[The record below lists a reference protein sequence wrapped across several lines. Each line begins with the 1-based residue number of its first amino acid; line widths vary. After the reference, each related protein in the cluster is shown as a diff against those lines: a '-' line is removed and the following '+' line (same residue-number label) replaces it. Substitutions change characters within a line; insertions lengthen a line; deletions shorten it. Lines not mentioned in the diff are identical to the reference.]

1 MGGRVTKKEAELA
14 DLLRATVEAMG
25 FTLWGLEFRAQ
36 GKNSLLRVYI
46 DREAGVQVDDC
57 AQVSRQ
63 ISGIL
68 DVEDPIAGEYN
79 LEVSS
84 PGIDRLLFSLEQCQQ
99 YVGEWLE
106 VKLRLPF
113 EGRKNFNGTL
123 VGIEDQ
129 DVVVRIDDDE
139 YVLPFDSIDKAKVKP
154 RL

>member
-25 FTLWGLEFRAQ
+25 FVLWGLEFRAQ

-106 VKLRLPF
+106 VKLRVPY

>member
-1 MGGRVTKKEAELA
+1 
-14 DLLRATVEAMG
+14 MG
-25 FTLWGLEFRAQ
+25 FALWGLEFRAQ
-36 GKNSLLRVYI
+36 GKNSLLRIYI

-68 DVEDPIAGEYN
+68 DVEDPIAGEYS

-84 PGIDRLLFSLEQCQQ
+84 PGIDRFLFSIEQCQQ

-106 VKLRLPF
+106 VKLRVPF
-113 EGRKNFNGTL
+113 EGRKNFSGTL

>member
-1 MGGRVTKKEAELA
+1 MGGRVTKKETELA
-14 DLLRATVEAMG
+14 DLLRGTVEAMG
-25 FTLWGLEFRAQ
+25 FDLWGLEFRAQ
-36 GKNSLLRVYI
+36 GKHSLLRIYI
-46 DREAGVQVDDC
+46 DRDAGVQVDDC
-57 AQVSRQ
+57 ALVSRQ

-84 PGIDRLLFSLEQCQQ
+84 PGIDRLLFSLEQCKQ

-106 VKLRLPF
+106 VKLRVPF

>member
-25 FTLWGLEFRAQ
+25 FALWGLEFRAQ
-36 GKNSLLRVYI
+36 GKNSLLRIYI

-68 DVEDPIAGEYN
+68 DVEDPIAGEYS

-84 PGIDRLLFSLEQCQQ
+84 PGIDRLLFSIEQCQQ

-106 VKLRLPF
+106 VKLRVPF

>member
-106 VKLRLPF
+106 VKLRVPF

>member
-1 MGGRVTKKEAELA
+1 
-14 DLLRATVEAMG
+14 
-25 FTLWGLEFRAQ
+25 
-36 GKNSLLRVYI
+36 
-46 DREAGVQVDDC
+46 
-57 AQVSRQ
+57 
-63 ISGIL
+63 
-68 DVEDPIAGEYN
+68 
-79 LEVSS
+79 
-84 PGIDRLLFSLEQCQQ
+84 LLFSLEQCQQ

-106 VKLRLPF
+106 VKLRVPF

>member
-25 FTLWGLEFRAQ
+25 FALWGLEFRAQ
-36 GKNSLLRVYI
+36 GKNSLLRIYI

-68 DVEDPIAGEYN
+68 DVEDPIAGEYS

-84 PGIDRLLFSLEQCQQ
+84 PGIDRFLFSIEQCQQ

-106 VKLRLPF
+106 VKLRGPF
-113 EGRKNFNGTL
+113 EGRKNFSGTL

>member
-25 FTLWGLEFRAQ
+25 FALWGLEFRAQ

-46 DREAGVQVDDC
+46 DRETGVQVDDC

-106 VKLRLPF
+106 VKLRVPF

>member
-25 FTLWGLEFRAQ
+25 FVLWGLEFRAQ

-106 VKLRLPF
+106 VKLRVPF

>member
-1 MGGRVTKKEAELA
+1 VTKKEAELA

-106 VKLRLPF
+106 VKLRVPF

>member
-25 FTLWGLEFRAQ
+25 FALWGLEFRAQ
-36 GKNSLLRVYI
+36 GKNSLLRIYI
-46 DREAGVQVDDC
+46 DRGAGVQVDDC

-68 DVEDPIAGEYN
+68 DVEDPIAGEYS

-84 PGIDRLLFSLEQCQQ
+84 PGIDRFLFSIEQCQQ

-106 VKLRLPF
+106 VKLRVPF
-113 EGRKNFNGTL
+113 EGRKNFSGTL

>member
-1 MGGRVTKKEAELA
+1 M
-14 DLLRATVEAMG
+14 LRATVEAMG
-25 FTLWGLEFRAQ
+25 FALWGLEFRAQ

-106 VKLRLPF
+106 VKLRVPF
-113 EGRKNFNGTL
+113 EGRKNFNDTL

-129 DVVVRIDDDE
+129 DVVVRVDDDE

>member
-25 FTLWGLEFRAQ
+25 FALWGLEFRAQ
-36 GKNSLLRVYI
+36 GKNSLLRIYI

-68 DVEDPIAGEYN
+68 DVEDPIAGEYS

-84 PGIDRLLFSLEQCQQ
+84 PGIDRFLFSIEQCQQ

-106 VKLRLPF
+106 VKLRVPF

>member
-25 FTLWGLEFRAQ
+25 FALWGLEFRAQ

-106 VKLRLPF
+106 VKLRVPF

>member
-25 FTLWGLEFRAQ
+25 FALWGLEVRAQ
-36 GKNSLLRVYI
+36 GKNSLLRIYI

-68 DVEDPIAGEYN
+68 DVEDPIAGEYS

-84 PGIDRLLFSLEQCQQ
+84 PGIDRFLFSIEQCQQ

-106 VKLRLPF
+106 VKLRVPF
-113 EGRKNFNGTL
+113 EGRKNFSGTL

>member
-25 FTLWGLEFRAQ
+25 FALWGLEFRAQ
-36 GKNSLLRVYI
+36 GKNSLLRIYI

-68 DVEDPIAGEYN
+68 DVEDPIAGEYS

-84 PGIDRLLFSLEQCQQ
+84 PGIDRFLFSIEQCQQ

-106 VKLRLPF
+106 VKLRVPF
-113 EGRKNFNGTL
+113 EGRKNFSGTL

>member
-1 MGGRVTKKEAELA
+1 MTKKEAELA

-25 FTLWGLEFRAQ
+25 FALWGLEFRAQ
-36 GKNSLLRVYI
+36 GKNSLLRIYI

-68 DVEDPIAGEYN
+68 DVEDPIAGEYS

-84 PGIDRLLFSLEQCQQ
+84 PGIDRFLFSIEQCQQ

-106 VKLRLPF
+106 VKLRVPF

>member
-25 FTLWGLEFRAQ
+25 FALWGLEFRAQ

-106 VKLRLPF
+106 VKLRVPF

-129 DVVVRIDDDE
+129 DVVVRVDDDE

>member
-25 FTLWGLEFRAQ
+25 FALWGLEFRAQ
-36 GKNSLLRVYI
+36 GKNSLLRIYI

-68 DVEDPIAGEYN
+68 DVEDPIAGEYS

-84 PGIDRLLFSLEQCQQ
+84 PGIDRFLFSIEQCQQ

-106 VKLRLPF
+106 VKLRAPF

>member
-25 FTLWGLEFRAQ
+25 FALWGLEFRAQ

-68 DVEDPIAGEYN
+68 DVEDPIAGEYS

-84 PGIDRLLFSLEQCQQ
+84 PGIDRFLFSIEQCQQ

-106 VKLRLPF
+106 VKLRVPF
-113 EGRKNFNGTL
+113 EGRKNFSGTL

>member
-1 MGGRVTKKEAELA
+1 MTKKEAELA

-25 FTLWGLEFRAQ
+25 FALWGLEFRAQ

-106 VKLRLPF
+106 VKLRVPF

>member
-36 GKNSLLRVYI
+36 GKNSLLRIYI

-68 DVEDPIAGEYN
+68 DVEDPIAGEYS

-84 PGIDRLLFSLEQCQQ
+84 PGIDRFLFSIEQCQQ

-106 VKLRLPF
+106 VKLRVPF
-113 EGRKNFNGTL
+113 EGRKNFSGTL

>member
-1 MGGRVTKKEAELA
+1 MTKKEAELA

-106 VKLRLPF
+106 VKLRVPF